1 MAINRDPS
9 TTPPPLIGKIGRYTV
24 FITPPSTPKPF
35 PDSESETSVAPTVY
49 SPKKVD
55 RPSIPPV
62 QAPPQQIEKPIQARS
77 SSKSSSAVGFF
88 WSSVEKV
95 QNAHSS
101 LDHYLSEW
109 FGLDQSKYQWAL
121 NDYYETQ
128 GKGKEEGKPKELA
141 SKGLN
146 V

>member
-1 MAINRDPS
+1 MAINRDSS
-9 TTPPPLIGKIGRYTV
+9 TTPPPVIGKIGRYTV

-35 PDSESETSVAPTVY
+35 SDSASESPVPPKVH
-49 SPKKVD
+49 SPKNLH

-62 QAPPQQIEKPIQARS
+62 QAPPPQIDNPVQPRS

-88 WSSVEKV
+88 WNAVEKV
-95 QNAHSS
+95 QIAHSTV
-101 LDHYLSEW
+101 DQYLSEW

-128 GKGKEEGKPKELA
+128 VKGKEEGKSKELA